1 MIHLISDLHLSP
13 DHPEILS
20 QFKTYIAGL
29 NTGDDLYI
37 LGDLFEYWLG
47 DDAVDFLGHGE
58 AARLLSSLSERGIRV
73 FFLSGNRDFLL
84 GQKFADECG
93 IQLIADGHLLKM
105 GQRRILLMHG
115 DSLCTDDVPHQQFRT
130 MVRSPG
136 WQKTFLD
143 KSIAERDGLAKL
155 ARYRSEDGKTQKSM
169 QIMDV
174 NRQAVREVIAAH
186 NVEIL
191 IHGHTHRPAIHAVE
205 SPEPAYRIV
214 LGDWTPEPSWI
225 RLSEEG
231 AELAFSDSLERLDF

>member
-13 DHPEILS
+13 DHPEVFS
-20 QFKTYIAGL
+20 HFERYIADL
-29 NTGDDLYI
+29 KAEDDLYI

-47 DDAVDFLGHGE
+47 DDAVDFLGHSE
-58 AARLLSSLSERGIRV
+58 AQRLLASLSNRGIRI

-84 GQKFADECG
+84 GEKFADQCG
-93 IQLIADGHLLKM
+93 IQLIADEHILELGRRRVLL
-105 GQRRILLMHG
+105 LHG
-115 DSLCTDDVPHQQFRT
+115 DSLCTDDLPHQKFRA
-130 MVRSPG
+130 MVRSPD

-169 QIMDV
+169 DIMDV
-174 NRQAVREVIAAH
+174 NPQAVQEVIAAH
-186 NVEIL
+186 DAEIL
-191 IHGHTHRPAIHAVE
+191 IHGHTHRPAIHPVACPKPV
-205 SPEPAYRIV
+205 YRIV